1 MSLQMKL
8 YVLVRKNLSPSQ
20 QAVQAGHAVAEF
32 THKYPDSLWNRGTLV
47 YLGVEDEGE
56 LNAWLMRFQDLEGLE
71 LAVYREEYFKQ
82 SLTAVAVVGEDE
94 VKTAVRS
101 LKLI

>member
-1 MSLQMKL
+1 MKL
-8 YVLVRKNLSPSQ
+8 YVLIRKNLSFSQ

-56 LNAWLMRFQDLEGLE
+56 LNARLMRFQDIKGLE
-71 LAVYREEYFKQ
+71 LAVYREAYFKD
-82 SLTAVAVVGEDE
+82 SLTAIAVVGEE
-94 VKTAVRS
+94 EIRAAVRQ